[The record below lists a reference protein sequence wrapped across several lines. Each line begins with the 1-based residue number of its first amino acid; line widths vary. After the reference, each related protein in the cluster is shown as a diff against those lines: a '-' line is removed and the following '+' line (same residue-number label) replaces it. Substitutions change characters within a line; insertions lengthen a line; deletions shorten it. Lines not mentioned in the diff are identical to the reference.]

1 MLRRVGWWALGG
13 LAVAFFWVLVFYFI
27 GPSRGVYPG
36 QAALLNDLGHSTALW
51 VTLPWGLLLR
61 HVPITWYESLV
72 LNAASYACIG
82 LLVETIRLTVRSS
95 YARLRH

>member
-1 MLRRVGWWALGG
+1 MLRRIGLWALGG
-13 LAVAFFWVLVFYFI
+13 LAVALFWLVLILIFPRGR
-27 GPSRGVYPG
+27 GPSVDWLIVQITVPF
-36 QAALLNDLGHSTALW
+36 
-51 VTLPWGLLLR
+51 LPLAR
-61 HVPITWYESLV
+61 HIPISWYQSLI